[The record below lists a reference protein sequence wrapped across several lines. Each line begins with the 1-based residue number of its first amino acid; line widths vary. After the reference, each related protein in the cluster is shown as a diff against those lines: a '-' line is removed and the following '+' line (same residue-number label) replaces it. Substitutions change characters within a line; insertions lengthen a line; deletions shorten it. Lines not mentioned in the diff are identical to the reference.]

1 MRHDWPV
8 KKAIV
13 DLIISMKVN
22 PKCLSGNSLSPL
34 GDHNRNLGASSQ
46 TSLTGVKLCLRRGL
60 NVGPYSPGF
69 KCLHVVY
76 HFCSF
81 LTWPAATPSK
91 QFSARWALPG
101 SVRGLARRNKIATDD
116 TVVVPCKK
124 ITTIRAVTARV
135 TLRTFKNVAPTKM
148 RIICYLNDVFK
159 QGSSDDTPTQN
170 IYF

>member
-1 MRHDWPV
+1 
-8 KKAIV
+8 
-13 DLIISMKVN
+13 MKVN
-22 PKCLSGNSLSPL
+22 SKSPSGNLLSPL
-34 GDHNRNLGASSQ
+34 GTQNSDLGAASQ
-46 TSLTGVKLCLRRGL
+46 TSLTGVKLRLRRRL
-60 NVGPYSPGF
+60 HVGPLSPGF

-76 HFCSF
+76 HFRSF

-91 QFSARWALPG
+91 QFSAKWALPG

-135 TLRTFKNVAPTKM
+135 TLGTFKDVAPKKM
-148 RIICYLNDVFK
+148 RIICYSTDIFK
-159 QGSSDDTPTQN
+159 EGSSDDNPTQN

>member
-1 MRHDWPV
+1 
-8 KKAIV
+8 
-13 DLIISMKVN
+13 MKVN
-22 PKCLSGNSLSPL
+22 SKRTSGNSLSPL
-34 GDHNRNLGASSQ
+34 GAQNSDLGASSQ
-46 TSLTGVKLCLRRGL
+46 ALLTGVKLRLRHRL
-60 NVGPYSPGF
+60 HVGPLSPGF

-91 QFSARWALPG
+91 QFSAKWALPG

-135 TLRTFKNVAPTKM
+135 TLRTFKDVAPKKWELFVIQLM
-148 RIICYLNDVFK
+148 LLSRDPDY
-159 QGSSDDTPTQN
+159 TPTQN

>member
-1 MRHDWPV
+1 
-8 KKAIV
+8 
-13 DLIISMKVN
+13 MKEN
-22 PKCLSGNSLSPL
+22 PKRLSGNSLSPL
-34 GDHNRNLGASSQ
+34 GNHNWNLGASSQ
-46 TSLTGVKLCLRRGL
+46 TSLTGVKLCLRRRL
-60 NVGPYSPGF
+60 HVGPLFPGF

-76 HFCSF
+76 HFYSF

-135 TLRTFKNVAPTKM
+135 TLTTFKDVAPKKWELFVTQLMFLSRGRQTTLPPKIFIFNRNNRKNVAW
-148 RIICYLNDVFK
+148 I
-159 QGSSDDTPTQN
+159 
-170 IYF
+170 